1 MGIWLGDCHFQR
13 FANDREPAGNL
24 VTEALKNAPTLK
36 LLVVILPG
44 KTPLYGKYFKTFSS
58 STFDFKN
65 IWIYAALDIVSTIG
79 ESKLNWRNSYIFY

>member
-24 VTEALKNAPTLK
+24 VTEALKNVPTLK

-44 KTPLYGKYFKTFSS
+44 KTPLYGKYF
-58 STFDFKN
+58 
-65 IWIYAALDIVSTIG
+65 
-79 ESKLNWRNSYIFY
+79 